1 MASRDGVYVGHGSTP
16 NEALEAYEELH
27 ASPHNQTRAVLMG
40 IINATIPS
48 EMISEDEYGTL
59 HRHQTKGAKSMNTLI
74 EARKIYNA
82 GIVDGAMRHSNNL
95 IKRMQKKDEKYAKPR
110 FTSAIQESVEVQ
122 NLMQLQAEQL
132 GYDFEEPFFTLNN
145 LLWGFA
151 GLVIGTLINALLL
164 GALS

>member
-1 MASRDGVYVGHGSTP
+1 MKDGKPQTGCMWAMDQHRMKP
-16 NEALEAYEELH
+16 EAYEELH

-48 EMISEDEYGTL
+48 EMISEDEYGTVYIGIKPAEQRAE
-59 HRHQTKGAKSMNTLI
+59 HTI

-151 GLVIGTLINALLL
+151 GLVMGH
-164 GALS
+164 